1 VQLRNHNYEKL
12 EFYKR
17 SVVLAVSVLKKTKDL
32 RPYAL
37 ADQMSRAA
45 ISIASNIAEGSERNS
60 DKEFIRFLNI
70 ASGSC
75 SELRTQMKIQM
86 LLEPED
92 GEEWQVMSNEAG
104 EINAMMWSF
113 KSSLGSDKG

>member
-1 VQLRNHNYEKL
+1 LQLRNHNYEKL

-17 SVVLAVSVLKKTKDL
+17 SVILAASVLKKAKDL
-32 RPYAL
+32 RPFAL

-45 ISIASNIAEGSERNS
+45 ISIPSNIAEGAERNS

-75 SELRTQMKIQM
+75 SELKTQIRIYL
-86 LLEPED
+86 LLEPND
-92 GEEWQVMSNEAG
+92 HAEWNALAKEVG
-104 EINAMMWSF
+104 EINAMLWSF
-113 KSSLGSDKG
+113 KASLKG